1 MRVPTT
7 IGHRLAGPR
16 RGILVAVAA
25 LSLVATTTTTGAW
38 AAQPAAHPSATVPVV
53 KQPNPPVHVAGPA
66 AALPN
71 AAVPCRV
78 GSKCVRLRSASA
90 ESAIPKSAIPKSGAA
105 RPGVAS
111 PAFTVVPWPDWCDV
125 VNGGIYLTRTD
136 ACEIQSWT
144 LQTILVT
151 NDGDVLTGELYFA
164 VVSYA
169 FVSTT
174 SLSWVHQVVV
184 FASGGWGDALGAVV
198 NGIATNDACRSDG
211 SSFEVGAL
219 VPIKTPRAGQAD
231 FTSPASDPNAI
242 SHCQTQW
249 TLLFD
254 TPQYTPVSLDISM
267 VDVRCDNATAGNDNP
282 GCVFPQ
288 YPPGL
293 GYSQSAYPS
302 LAAHVA
308 QAQASGLPGASFD
321 APLYRTTDEQTQE
334 DNYALACGDA
344 PSIEGKSCD
353 EYPMRT
359 TLEGLAV
366 SGGDR
371 RTFDGCGFD
380 DLPAEVGPSGVSI
393 CMITATE
400 NNAQG
405 GLNTQFFRAWRVLDG
420 DAFRVVVVA

>member
-1 MRVPTT
+1 
-7 IGHRLAGPR
+7 
-16 RGILVAVAA
+16 
-25 LSLVATTTTTGAW
+25 
-38 AAQPAAHPSATVPVV
+38 
-53 KQPNPPVHVAGPA
+53 
-66 AALPN
+66 
-71 AAVPCRV
+71 
-78 GSKCVRLRSASA
+78 
-90 ESAIPKSAIPKSGAA
+90 
-105 RPGVAS
+105 
-111 PAFTVVPWPDWCDV
+111 VVPWPDWCDV

-219 VPIKTPRAGQAD
+219 VPIGTPRAGQAD

-254 TPQYTPVSLDISM
+254 TPEYTPVSLDISM
-267 VDVRCDNATAGNDNP
+267 IDVRCDNATAGNDNP
-282 GCVFPQ
+282 GCVFPL

-321 APLYRTTDEQTQE
+321 APLYRTTDQQTQD

-359 TLEGLAV
+359 TLEGLAIN
-366 SGGDR
+366 GGTR

-380 DLPAEVGPSGVSI
+380 DLPAEVGPSGVSV